1 MLFSKNKIN
10 MKLNGFI
17 LMQSDFRRKTIND
30 ILGGIKLFLWY
41 FLFYDIIQYI
51 PYNYIVSMNNN
62 NLIVSIKSLIT
73 LAYIDN
79 NIPIYRI
86 NTLKQLR
93 DKFI

>member
-1 MLFSKNKIN
+1 
-10 MKLNGFI
+10 
-17 LMQSDFRRKTIND
+17 
-30 ILGGIKLFLWY
+30 
-41 FLFYDIIQYI
+41 
-51 PYNYIVSMNNN
+51 MNNN